1 MPVMSLSGSVY
12 IKTILLFSLSENQ
25 VVFTNSGD
33 PDDMS
38 HKQNFTWLFT
48 VCKSTRYGVNRQWIN
63 IVKINEPVHKMLVL
77 FSCVNTCSERADEL
91 ARPRTRTV
99 SSGDSLLAYI

>member
-1 MPVMSLSGSVY
+1 MSVMGLSGSVY
-12 IKTILLFSLSENQ
+12 IKTILLFYLSENQ

-48 VCKSTRYGVNRQWIN
+48 VCKNTR
-63 IVKINEPVHKMLVL
+63 
-77 FSCVNTCSERADEL
+77 
-91 ARPRTRTV
+91 
-99 SSGDSLLAYI
+99 

>member
-12 IKTILLFSLSENQ
+12 NKTILLFSLSENQ

-33 PDDMS
+33 LMIC
-38 HKQNFTWLFT
+38 HIMQNFTWLFS
-48 VCKSTRYGVNRQWIN
+48 VCKSTRKGVIRQWIN

-91 ARPRTRTV
+91 ARPRTSTV